1 MIKLI
6 ASLFSL
12 GVCLVITARADL
24 TIVQKVEGAGPV
36 ADMTIKIKGDKARI
50 DATPQISTIIDGK
63 TGEMINLMNDQKAAV
78 RLSAEKMKA
87 AAEMVSK
94 FTDKNEN
101 KSAEKPKLAATG
113 KKETVNGYETEEY
126 VYEAPDLKAT
136 YWIASQYPDGAA
148 ILKELQ
154 SLKSEAWTAS
164 NAKMPDYRDFPGLPI
179 KTVIS
184 VGGNQITS
192 TITSIRKDP
201 VSDTEFS
208 IPKDFQEIKT
218 PEINSRL
225 EGNAEKPSA
234 EASPK
239 P

>member
-6 ASLFSL
+6 ASVFSL

-78 RLSAEKMKA
+78 RVSAEKMKA

-94 FTDKNEN
+94 FTDKNKN

-136 YWIASQYPDGAA
+136 YWIASKYPDGAA

-164 NAKMPDYRDFPGLPI
+164 NANMPDYRDFPGLPI

-192 TITSIRKDP
+192 TITSVKKDP
-201 VSDTEFS
+201 VNDTEFS

-218 PEINSRL
+218 PEIGNL
-225 EGNAEKPSA
+225 PEGNAKKPSA